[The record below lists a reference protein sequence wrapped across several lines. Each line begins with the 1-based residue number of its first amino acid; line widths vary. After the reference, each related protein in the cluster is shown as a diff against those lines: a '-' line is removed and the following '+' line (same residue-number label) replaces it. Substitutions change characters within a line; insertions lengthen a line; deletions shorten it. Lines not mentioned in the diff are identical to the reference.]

1 MNIQENVSLK
11 LYNTFGIEAKACQ
24 FAEIRSVDD
33 LQEILRNPAYASLP
47 TLIIGG
53 GSNLLFTRN
62 FEGLVLKISIQGIEA
77 VREDAQHV
85 WLKAGAGVSWHQ
97 LVLYSIEQG
106 LGGIENL
113 SLIPGTVGAA
123 PMQNIGAYGVE
134 IQDTFD
140 SLEAVER
147 QTGALKTF
155 YAQDCHFGYRESVFK
170 NVLKDRY
177 IITSVTLRLSKQPVI
192 NTSYGDIEKI
202 LAQRQSEN
210 GHHFVPGIRE
220 VSDAVICIRQSKLPD
235 PAVIGN
241 AGSFFKNPVIPQQQY
256 EQLKKTFDQIPGYAL
271 PDQTV
276 KVPAGWLIEQTGWK
290 GKRVGD
296 AGVHDR
302 QALVLV
308 NHGSASGE
316 EIKALARQIQ
326 ASVYEKFGIEIM
338 PEVNMV

>member
-11 LYNTFGIEAKACQ
+11 PYNTFGIEAKACQ
-24 FAEIRSVDD
+24 FAEIRSVAD
-33 LQEILRNPAYASLP
+33 LQQILRDPAYASLP
-47 TLIIGG
+47 MLIIGG
-53 GSNLLFTRN
+53 GSNLLFTRD
-62 FEGLVLKISIQGIEA
+62 FEGLVVKISLPGIEA
-77 VREDAQHV
+77 IREDEQHV

-140 SLEAVER
+140 SLEAVDR

-155 YAQDCHFGYRESVFK
+155 YSQDCHFGYRESVFK

-177 IITSVTLRLSKQPVI
+177 IITSVTLRLNKQPVI

-202 LAQRQSEN
+202 LSQRQSEN
-210 GHHFVPGIRE
+210 GHPTMPGIRE
-220 VSDAVICIRQSKLPD
+220 VSEAVICIRQSKLPD

-241 AGSFFKNPVIPQQQY
+241 AGSFFKNPVILQQQY
-256 EQLKKTFDQIPGYAL
+256 EQLKKAFDAMPGYAFS
-271 PDQTV
+271 DQTV
-276 KVPAGWLIEQTGWK
+276 KVPAGWLIEQAGWK
-290 GKRVGD
+290 GKRVGA

-308 NHGSASGE
+308 NHGGASGE

-326 ASVYEKFGIEIM
+326 AAVYEKFGIEIM
-338 PEVNMV
+338 PEVNVV